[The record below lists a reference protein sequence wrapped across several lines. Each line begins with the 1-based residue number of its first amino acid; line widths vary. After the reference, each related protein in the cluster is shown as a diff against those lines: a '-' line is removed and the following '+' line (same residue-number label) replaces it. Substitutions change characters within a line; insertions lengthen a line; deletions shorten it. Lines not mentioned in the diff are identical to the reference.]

1 MLAIIDRVEYDLDV
15 IEDTIGTRAQ
25 LKHHRTTSWFPP
37 SPFSTQPNTPVSA
50 DDGSPEPHF
59 GSIASDGGSD
69 DCDGGL
75 SNQWGRPSSNS
86 GRGDRWV
93 QPPGRICDRSVIDLD
108 DVDQPNAIDH
118 QRYTGAGPGAV
129 FEPSNGHITQN
140 DNELNAIEEG
150 QKKASMQLEKGS
162 EKVKGNQD
170 GQQRDLFVDFLG
182 NKTIVTEGEMEED
195 ISFDAITSHSSDTH
209 IKEACI
215 VNISSG
221 QNDPKEVRGELG
233 QRIIGPHELATK
245 VYVRRK
251 EVSVSRGKAHYPQS
265 WIQFEA

>member
-1 MLAIIDRVEYDLDV
+1 MTVAFPTNGVGPVRIQAVATVGYNPLVESV
-15 IEDTIGTRAQ
+15 TG
-25 LKHHRTTSWFPP
+25 P
-37 SPFSTQPNTPVSA
+37 S
-50 DDGSPEPHF
+50 
-59 GSIASDGGSD
+59 
-69 DCDGGL
+69 
-75 SNQWGRPSSNS
+75 
-86 GRGDRWV
+86 
-93 QPPGRICDRSVIDLD
+93 
-108 DVDQPNAIDH
+108 
-118 QRYTGAGPGAV
+118 
-129 FEPSNGHITQN
+129 
-140 DNELNAIEEG
+140 
-150 QKKASMQLEKGS
+150 LEKGS

-251 EVSVSRGKAHYPQS
+251 EVLVSRGKAHYPQS